1 MEPDFWHARWQTKN
15 ILGFHEGKAN
25 AFLVKHFSRLPLAPG
40 ARVFV
45 PLCGKTRDIAWLLGQ
60 GLRVAGAELSRIAVE
75 ELFAE
80 LEVVPQVTQDGP
92 LTRFSAPGLDIL
104 QGDIFALT
112 RDALGPVDA
121 VWDRAALVALP
132 QDMRARY
139 APHLVALTDG
149 APQLLVCFEY
159 DQSLLA
165 GPPFSVPPQEV
176 RTLYGGDYMVAPL
189 ETAPVPGG
197 LKGQCEAVEHVWL
210 LERA

>member
-1 MEPDFWHARWQTKN
+1 MEPDFWHARWQGKQ
-15 ILGFHEGKAN
+15 IAFHEGKAN
-25 AFLVKHFSRLPLAPG
+25 AFLVKHFSRLPAGPG

-60 GLRVAGAELSRIAVE
+60 GLKVAGAELSRIAVE

-80 LEVVPQVTQDGP
+80 LDVVPQISADGP

-132 QDMRARY
+132 KDMRARY
-139 APHLVALTDG
+139 APHLVALTEG

-159 DQSLLA
+159 DQSLVA
-165 GPPFSVPPQEV
+165 GPPFSVPPEET
-176 RTLYGGDYMVAPL
+176 RALYGADYLVAEI

-197 LKGQCEAVEHVWL
+197 LKGQCPAVEHVWL

>member
-1 MEPDFWHARWQTKN
+1 MEPDFWHARWQDKQ
-15 ILGFHEGKAN
+15 IGFHEGKAN
-25 AFLVKHFSRLPLAPG
+25 AFLVKHFSRLPVAPG
-40 ARVFV
+40 SRVFV

-80 LEVVPQVTQDGP
+80 LGVAPQVSAEGA

-132 QDMRARY
+132 KDMRARY
-139 APHLVALTDG
+139 APHLVALTEA

-159 DQSLLA
+159 DQSLVA
-165 GPPFSVPPQEV
+165 GPPFSVPPEET
-176 RTLYGGDYMVAPL
+176 RALYGDHYIVA
-189 ETAPVPGG
+189 EIDTAPVPGG
-197 LKGQCEAVEHVWL
+197 LKGQYDAIEHVWL

>member
-1 MEPDFWHARWQTKN
+1 MEPDFWHARWQTKQ
-15 ILGFHEGKAN
+15 IQGFHEGKAN
-25 AFLVKHFSRLPLAPG
+25 AFLVKHFPRLPLASG

-45 PLCGKTRDIAWLLGQ
+45 PLCGKTRDIAWLLGE
-60 GLRVAGAELSRIAVE
+60 GFRVAGAELSRIAVE

-80 LEVVPQVTQDGP
+80 LGVVPEVTTQSAH
-92 LTRFSAPGLDIL
+92 TRFSAPGLDIF

-112 RDALGPVDA
+112 PDTLGPVDA

-132 QDMRARY
+132 KDMRARY
-139 APHLVALTDG
+139 APHLVALTDT

-165 GPPFSVPPQEV
+165 GPPFSVPPEET
-176 RTLYGGDYMVAPL
+176 RTLYGADYVVAAVD
-189 ETAPVPGG
+189 TAPVPGG